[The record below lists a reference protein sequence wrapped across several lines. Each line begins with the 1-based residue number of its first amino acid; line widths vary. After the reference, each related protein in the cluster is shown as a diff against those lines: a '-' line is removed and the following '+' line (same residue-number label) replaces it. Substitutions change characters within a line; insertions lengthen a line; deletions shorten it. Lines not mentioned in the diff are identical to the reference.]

1 MDRTAAYYSGPSFH
15 YSGNGGAFGVYSG
28 SRRQRGGGIF
38 GSLAR
43 LILPVASSVGKRILR
58 QGARTAIDLT
68 KNVVSDALEGKNV
81 GQSIKAHGKRGLK
94 NLGRYALT
102 QSTGAAENM
111 LGSNPLRKGNAAKRL
126 SPSTRRNTKK
136 KTNRRGGR
144 RAHF

>member
-81 GQSIKAHGKRGLK
+81 GPVNQGSWEKRIEK
-94 NLGRYALT
+94 PR
-102 QSTGAAENM
+102 S
-111 LGSNPLRKGNAAKRL
+111 LRPHSKY
-126 SPSTRRNTKK
+126 RRC
-136 KTNRRGGR
+136 
-144 RAHF
+144 